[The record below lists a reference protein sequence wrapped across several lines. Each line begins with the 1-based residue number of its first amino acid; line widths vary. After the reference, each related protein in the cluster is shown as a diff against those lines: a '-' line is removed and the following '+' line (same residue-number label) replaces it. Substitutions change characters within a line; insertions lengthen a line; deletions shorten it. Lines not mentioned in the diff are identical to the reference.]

1 MPELIHRHSA
11 NVVTASGTA
20 YQAVIYGEER
30 ADGTW
35 TAWIEF
41 VPLAGGPEL
50 RTGSETSQPDRAAV
64 EYWASGLEPLYLDGA
79 FERALRTRPDA

>member
-1 MPELIHRHSA
+1 MTELIHRHSTM
-11 NVVTASGTA
+11 VVTRSGSRYEA
-20 YQAVIYGEER
+20 LIYGEER

-41 VPLAGGPEL
+41 LPAAGGPRL
-50 RTGSETSQPDRAAV
+50 RTGQETSQPNREAV

-79 FERALRTRPDA
+79 FERALRSSET